1 MRRFITV
8 GVQVVLT
15 VVFLLNVVVV
25 SLLINGN
32 CGPSEQETL
41 KTVPV
46 PKNLD
51 TRCEFP
57 EIHVRRF
64 RQAPNREQKGNGRPG
79 TGITKA
85 TIDCKRFQINVV
97 AKYDSL
103 ANGGNLLTVHYG
115 KKQIEL
121 YRQEWGQNASG
132 DGYLDFLGVDDKSI
146 YYSVSNGSITG
157 ITQTYY
163 CFNWRSGKTG
173 ILDSDSDSEICKGR

>member
-8 GVQVVLT
+8 GVQVILT

-25 SLLINGN
+25 SLWSNGD
-32 CGPSEQETL
+32 PSEQETL

-46 PKNLD
+46 PKNLY
-51 TRCEFP
+51 TKCRFP

-64 RQAPNREQKGNGRPG
+64 RKALNRGQKGNRSFGT

-97 AKYDSL
+97 AQYDSL
-103 ANGGNLLTVHYG
+103 ASEEELLTVRYG
-115 KKQIEL
+115 KKQFEL
-121 YRQEWGQNASG
+121 VRQRRDSYG
-132 DGYLDFLGVDDKSI
+132 DGYLNFLGVDDGNI
-146 YYSVSNGSITG
+146 YYSVSNGTITG

-173 ILDSDSDSEICKGR
+173 ILDSDSEICKGR

>member
-8 GVQVVLT
+8 GAQ
-15 VVFLLNVVVV
+15 VVFLLNVIVV
-25 SLLINGN
+25 SLWSNGD
-32 CGPSEQETL
+32 PSEQETL

-46 PKNLD
+46 PKNLY
-51 TRCEFP
+51 TKCRFP

-64 RQAPNREQKGNGRPG
+64 RKALNRGQKGNRSFGT

-97 AKYDSL
+97 AQYDSV
-103 ANGGNLLTVHYG
+103 ASEEELLTVRYG
-115 KKQIEL
+115 KKQFEL
-121 YRQEWGQNASG
+121 VRQRGDSYG
-132 DGYLDFLGVDDKSI
+132 DGYLNFLGVDDGNI
-146 YYSVSNGSITG
+146 YYSISSGSITG

>member
-1 MRRFITV
+1 MRFLTV
-8 GVQVVLT
+8 GVQVILT
-15 VVFLLNVVVV
+15 VVFLLNVIVV

-46 PKNLD
+46 PKNID

-64 RQAPNREQKGNGRPG
+64 RQDPTREQKRNDLPG
-79 TGITKA
+79 AGIAKA
-85 TIDCKRFQINVV
+85 TIDCKRFQINVM
-97 AKYDSL
+97 AKYDWP
-103 ANGGNLLTVHYG
+103 ANGENLLTVHYG

-121 YRQEWGQNASG
+121 YRQEWGQDASG
-132 DGYLDFLGVDDKSI
+132 NGYLNFLGVDDKSI
-146 YYSVSNGSITG
+146 YYSVSNGAITG

-173 ILDSDSDSEICKGR
+173 ILDSDSDSEICKE

>member
-8 GVQVVLT
+8 GVQVILT

-79 TGITKA
+79 TGIAKA
-85 TIDCKRFQINVV
+85 TIDCKRFQVNVV
-97 AKYDSL
+97 AQYDSL

-121 YRQEWGQNASG
+121 YRQEWGQDAYG
-132 DGYLDFLGVDDKSI
+132 DGYLNFLGVDDKSI

-173 ILDSDSDSEICKGR
+173 ILDSDSEICKGR

>member
-1 MRRFITV
+1 M
-8 GVQVVLT
+8 QVILT

-25 SLLINGN
+25 SLWSNGD
-32 CGPSEQETL
+32 PSEQETL

-46 PKNLD
+46 PKNLY
-51 TRCEFP
+51 TKCRFP

-64 RQAPNREQKGNGRPG
+64 RKALNRGQKGNRSFGT

-97 AKYDSL
+97 AQYDSL
-103 ANGGNLLTVHYG
+103 ASEEELLTVRYG
-115 KKQIEL
+115 KKQFEL
-121 YRQEWGQNASG
+121 VRQRGDSYG
-132 DGYLDFLGVDDKSI
+132 DGYLNFLGVDDGNI
-146 YYSVSNGSITG
+146 YYSVSNGTITG

-173 ILDSDSDSEICKGR
+173 ILDSDSEICKGR

>member
-46 PKNLD
+46 PKNLH

-64 RQAPNREQKGNGRPG
+64 RQTPNREQKENRDPG
-79 TGITKA
+79 TGIAKA

-103 ANGGNLLTVHYG
+103 SNGGNLLTVHYG
-115 KKQIEL
+115 KKQFEL
-121 YRQEWGQNASG
+121 VKQRGDAYG
-132 DGYLDFLGVDDKSI
+132 DGYLNFLGVDDKSI
-146 YYSVSNGSITG
+146 YYSVSNGAITG

-173 ILDSDSDSEICKGR
+173 ILDSDSDSEICNGR

>member
-64 RQAPNREQKGNGRPG
+64 RQAPNREQKGNGGPG

-103 ANGGNLLTVHYG
+103 ASEEELLTVRYG

-121 YRQEWGQNASG
+121 VKQRGDAYG
-132 DGYLDFLGVDDKSI
+132 DGYLNFLGVDDKSI

>member
-1 MRRFITV
+1 M
-8 GVQVVLT
+8 QVILT

-32 CGPSEQETL
+32 CGPSEQKTL
-41 KTVPV
+41 KTVSV

-64 RQAPNREQKGNGRPG
+64 RQAPNRGQKGNRSFGT

-97 AKYDSL
+97 AQYDSL
-103 ANGGNLLTVHYG
+103 ASEEELLTVRYG
-115 KKQIEL
+115 KKQFEL
-121 YRQEWGQNASG
+121 VRQRGDSYG
-132 DGYLDFLGVDDKSI
+132 DGYLNFLGVDDGNI
-146 YYSVSNGSITG
+146 YYSVSNGTITG

-173 ILDSDSDSEICKGR
+173 ILDSDSEICKGR

>member
-8 GVQVVLT
+8 GVQVILT

-25 SLLINGN
+25 SLWSNGD
-32 CGPSEQETL
+32 PSEQETL

-46 PKNLD
+46 PKNLY
-51 TRCEFP
+51 TKCRFP

-64 RQAPNREQKGNGRPG
+64 RKALNRGQKGNRSFGT

-97 AKYDSL
+97 AQYDSL
-103 ANGGNLLTVHYG
+103 ASEEELLTVRYG
-115 KKQIEL
+115 KKQFEL
-121 YRQEWGQNASG
+121 VRQRGDSYG
-132 DGYLDFLGVDDKSI
+132 DGYLNFLGVDDGNI
-146 YYSVSNGSITG
+146 YYSVSNGTITG

-173 ILDSDSDSEICKGR
+173 ILDSNSDSEICKGR

>member
-8 GVQVVLT
+8 GVQVILT

-25 SLLINGN
+25 SLWSNGD
-32 CGPSEQETL
+32 PSEQETL

-46 PKNLD
+46 PKNLY
-51 TRCEFP
+51 TKCRFP

-64 RQAPNREQKGNGRPG
+64 RKALNRGQKGNRSFGT

-97 AKYDSL
+97 AQYDSL
-103 ANGGNLLTVHYG
+103 ASEEELLTVRYG
-115 KKQIEL
+115 KKQFEL
-121 YRQEWGQNASG
+121 VRQRGDSYG
-132 DGYLDFLGVDDKSI
+132 DGYLNFLGVDDGNI
-146 YYSVSNGSITG
+146 YYSVSNGTITG

-173 ILDSDSDSEICKGR
+173 ILDSDSEICKGR